1 MAIERVAV
9 ADSATR
15 DAARDLNGEYLR
27 WLLGLATESYGL
39 SFDIDAMLAWD
50 IEDRMKFYSPN
61 GRFYVIRRDDA
72 HVGVGCLKRIT
83 PSAGSGGLSVANRA
97 I

>member
-1 MAIERVAV
+1 MAP
-9 ADSATR
+9 
-15 DAARDLNGEYLR
+15 
-27 WLLGLATESYGL
+27 GLATESYGL
-39 SFDIDAMLAWD
+39 SFDSDAMLAWD

-83 PSAGSGGLSVANRA
+83 PSAGSGGAVGCQSSNMIVTKLHLTHMRTSLKHNVHPR
-97 I
+97 